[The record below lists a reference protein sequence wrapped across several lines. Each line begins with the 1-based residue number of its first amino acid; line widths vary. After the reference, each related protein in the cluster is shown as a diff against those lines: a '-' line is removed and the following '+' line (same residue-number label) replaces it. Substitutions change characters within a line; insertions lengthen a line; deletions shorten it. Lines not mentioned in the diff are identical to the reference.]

1 MQRYLNRNNSI
12 KKTTNIHYTYE
23 IILILYRSIFN
34 NHKLP
39 EHMREYKIY
48 LSVIIVSLFLV
59 QCTNENAFLIEKN
72 RVGLISSTDKV
83 SDIEMIFTNDSVVSH
98 LSEGALGDGESKFKG
113 DNDEY
118 LIYSKEGKHL
128 LTLVPKTSQDSSSTI
143 KYVDVFDNQFKTDK
157 ELSLTSQFKDVNLH
171 YMINKVE
178 TTLSSATLYID
189 ELNATLSI
197 DKKEL
202 GMNGFNAEKVK
213 IEQIPEMAN
222 LKSMTIWFD

>member
-1 MQRYLNRNNSI
+1 MNKL
-12 KKTTNIHYTYE
+12 KTISTLL
-23 IILILYRSIFN
+23 LITF
-34 NHKLP
+34 
-39 EHMREYKIY
+39 
-48 LSVIIVSLFLV
+48 LFS

-83 SDIEMIFTNDSVVSH
+83 SDIEMIFENDSVVSH

-128 LTLVPKTSQDSSSTI
+128 LTLVPKISQDSSSTI
-143 KYVDVFDNQFKTDK
+143 KYVDVFDNKFKTDK
-157 ELSLTSQFKDVNLH
+157 ELALTSQFKDVNLH

-189 ELNATLSI
+189 ELNATITI

-202 GMNGFNAEKVK
+202 GINPFSTDKVQL
-213 IEQIPEMAN
+213 EQIPEMAK
-222 LKSMTIWFD
+222 LKSMTIWFE